1 LHTTGGLER
10 IARTASWTS
19 PLLALPSDV
28 LLVNNVTWDA
38 RLPEGAT
45 VSVQARS
52 CARPDCSHEAWLP
65 FTPSRATVLYPGR
78 FLQLRVEL
86 TSNGVIEPELRR

>member
-1 LHTTGGLER
+1 V
-10 IARTASWTS
+10 
-19 PLLALPSDV
+19 LALPSDV

-45 VSVQARS
+45 VSVQVRS
-52 CARPDCSHEAWLP
+52 CGQSDCSHAAWMP
-65 FTPSRATVLYPGR
+65 VTPPRATVLYPGR

-86 TSNGVIEPELRR
+86 TSNGVIEPELRSLTASYVRTPG